1 MKQIYQKPEINVEEV
16 ILESNILSGS
26 LVDMDPNGS
35 GDATA
40 NERRGGWGDLWE

>member
-16 ILESNILSGS
+16 ILESTILTGS
-26 LVDMDPNGS
+26 LVDIDPNES

-40 NERRGGWGDLWE
+40 NGRRGEWGDRWD